1 MKLQLA
7 AESGRDPGMVW
18 QLRIEYAVAIY
29 HPPPALKLRSD
40 KCHEQGWSAGGCFA
54 GGRGLDAV
62 SGQNEAGIPRRPGTS
77 KGGNNLICPVIS
89 VRKMHMAH

>member
-29 HPPPALKLRSD
+29 HPLALKLRSD

-77 KGGNNLICPVIS
+77 KGGATTLFAPLIS